1 MAYVQPPP
9 PTEQLLA
16 ALAPEDLMRVL
27 AAPISDEDYLHW
39 DQIRHR
45 EPPTDLTREEWWL
58 RLKMT
63 RGGRPLPLVDIE
75 NRHATISAPDK
86 LLEALHF
93 IDQNCAGEIAMEEAI
108 SPDNQSRHR
117 FLVNSIMEEAIRSSQ
132 LEGATT
138 SRREAKQLLQSGRA
152 AKDRS
157 EQMILNNYRAM
168 MHIRTELGDNLT
180 PDDVLELHRVVTE
193 GTLDDP
199 TAAGR
204 LQTPDEE
211 RVAVYRA
218 PDGQLLHRPPPA
230 EQLPGRLEAMCAFA
244 NGETPSG
251 HFIHPVVRAILLHY
265 WLGYDH
271 PFEDGNGRTAR
282 ALFYWSMRR
291 DRYWLTEFLSI
302 SRILRQAPAQYS
314 KAYLYSETDESDTTY
329 FVIYQLQVIRRAV
342 DELHEYLQRK
352 MKEVRKAETLV
363 RADAGFNHRQVAL
376 LGNALRTGDHLYTAR
391 GHGQTHGVTAETAR
405 TDLIGLEQRGLLQ
418 RRKVGRQHQW
428 IAPVDLADRL
438 GDQE

>member
-1 MAYVQPPP
+1 MAYVQAPP

-16 ALAPEDLMRVL
+16 ALSSEDVMRIL
-27 AAPISDEDYLHW
+27 AADVSDEDYLHW

-45 EPPTDLTREEWWL
+45 EPPADLTRREWWL

-63 RGGRPLPLVDIE
+63 RGGRRLPLVDLE
-75 NRHATISAPDK
+75 NRHATISTPDK

-117 FLVNSIMEEAIRSSQ
+117 YLVNSIMEEAIRSSQ

-168 MHIRTELGDNLT
+168 LHIRTELGETLT
-180 PDDVLELHRVVTE
+180 PEAVLELHRVVTE

-199 TAAGR
+199 TATGR

-211 RVAVYRA
+211 RVAVYRVE
-218 PDGQLLHRPPPA
+218 DEQLLHRPPPA

-282 ALFYWSMRR
+282 ALFYWSMRKHG
-291 DRYWLTEFLSI
+291 YWLTEFLSI

-329 FVIYQLQVIRRAV
+329 FAIYQLQVITRAV

-391 GHGQTHGVTAETAR
+391 GHAQTHGVTAETAR
-405 TDLIGLEQRGLLQ
+405 TDLIGLEDRGLLQ

-438 GDQE
+438 GEKS